1 MFSHLPD
8 YIINSL
14 ILGLDLQLFFA
25 QWFLPIGTQYV
36 EWMILTYHMKIA
48 DLDTVALIYISGKD
62 FILNIKEKS

>member
-1 MFSHLPD
+1 M
-8 YIINSL
+8 
-14 ILGLDLQLFFA
+14 GLDLQLFFA